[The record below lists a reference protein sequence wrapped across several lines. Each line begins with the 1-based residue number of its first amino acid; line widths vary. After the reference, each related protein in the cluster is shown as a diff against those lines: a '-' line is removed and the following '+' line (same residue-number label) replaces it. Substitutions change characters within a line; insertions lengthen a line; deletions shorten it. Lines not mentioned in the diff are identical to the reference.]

1 LLPNG
6 SFALLGA
13 NVNRVGAKLG
23 RGVGAKEGAPVGANV
38 GENVGDGVGSSVGG
52 AVGTLVGVN
61 VGAVGI
67 VGSNVGALV
76 GIKVGT
82 DAMSASFVAVDV
94 EGKQDKCED
103 WLLRERAARR
113 QHDSCSH
120 AATTP
125 RRDILLPNGARIR
138 KFI

>member
-23 RGVGAKEGAPVGANV
+23 RGVGTKEGTPLGANV
-38 GENVGDGVGSSVGG
+38 GEHVGDGVGSSVGG
-52 AVGTLVGVN
+52 AVGTLVGVH
-61 VGAVGI
+61 VGVVGI

-82 DAMSASFVAVDV
+82 DAIVDV
-94 EGKQDKCED
+94 EGKTLKSESESERAVEPSTRQRGSAER
-103 WLLRERAARR
+103 RERRSA
-113 QHDSCSH
+113 DE
-120 AATTP
+120 P
-125 RRDILLPNGARIR
+125 PNGARNH
-138 KFI
+138 KFV